1 MATFTIRLKDAYKDQ
16 GGTFSID
23 TGVAVLSN
31 PEILGLNFYPLF
43 SDLNGD
49 PNTPGNPDY
58 RPILNGKIF
67 DHYQNQ
73 EIGYESIGL
82 FRLGLRRKM
91 NEIMPFYNQL
101 YKSEALTI
109 NPISTID
116 IDTTNS
122 LTDSKTITANAT
134 TTATSTASSGAR
146 AVSSDT
152 PQTML
157 SDSEDYAS
165 GATDNNSSAT
175 NNSSGTNEQTNTTS
189 DTVTSTNNVSGY
201 QGSPSD
207 LLIRFRETFINID
220 MMVIEDIDSL
230 FMGLWDNADEYFNH
244 HDSGMLYPFYLNDY
258 GIY

>member
-1 MATFTIRLKDAYKDQ
+1 MATFTIRLKDAYTDQ
-16 GGTFSID
+16 GGTYDQSTGISI
-23 TGVAVLSN
+23 LSN

-43 SDLNGD
+43 SDLNND
-49 PNTPGNPDY
+49 PNTPGDPDY

-67 DHYQNQ
+67 DHYMNQ

-91 NEIMPFYNQL
+91 NEIMPFFNQL
-101 YKSEALTI
+101 YKSEVIAIT
-109 NPISTID
+109 PISTID
-116 IDTTNS
+116 ISTTNT
-122 LTDSKTITANAT
+122 LTDNKTVTATANTTAS
-134 TTATSTASSGAR
+134 TTATSGAR
-146 AVSSDT
+146 AVTSDT

-157 SDSEDYAS
+157 SGSEDYAS

-175 NNSSGTNEQTNTTS
+175 NNSTGANNQSQTTADDVS
-189 DTVTSTNNVSGY
+189 STNNVSGY

-207 LLIRFRETFINID
+207 LLLRYRETFLNID
-220 MMVIEDIDSL
+220 SDIIETLDPL

-244 HDSGMLYPFYLNDY
+244 RQNSNLYPFYLNDY